1 MRMNWEKYG
10 IKAPYGN
17 SGNRKVFCPQCHE
30 QRRDKRD
37 KSLSIKYFA
46 PNVMSNAVTSGT
58 KAFQSTLK
66 RASLTATIAGSQG
79 VRLKK
84 SRGRKKTARGGTQ
97 PQ

>member
-17 SGNRKVFCPQCHE
+17 SGNRKVFV
-30 QRRDKRD
+30 
-37 KSLSIKYFA
+37 

-66 RASLTATIAGSQG
+66 RASSTVTTAGSLG

-97 PQ
+97 PR